1 VTTTAADA
9 RHFRMHL
16 NLGPQ
21 HPSTHG
27 VLHLELEM
35 YGEYVLGI
43 DPVLGYGHR
52 MHEKM
57 AERRPW
63 QAFFANTPRID
74 YACGLPHGHCYALL
88 LEQALQ
94 IEVPERALALRII
107 SSELNRIA
115 SHLLWVGA
123 FLLDLGAFTPI
134 LYCFDDREQAVDIL
148 EHMTGSRLTHP
159 YMCVGGVTGDIDEE
173 TVLKI
178 RAFIRRMRSRF
189 TIYERLVTNN
199 VIFIMRTRGIG
210 IISPALARAHGA
222 TGPVLRA
229 SGVACDIR
237 NVAPYSSYDRYNF
250 DIPLDAEGD
259 CLARYRVRM
268 EEMRQSLHIIEQA
281 LDRLPGGSVQAKVP
295 RKLTPPP
302 GQYSASVEGAR
313 GDVTYWAVADGSE
326 IPYRLKIRSACF
338 GNLSL
343 IAELCQG
350 MLLADLIAT
359 LGSLDLVIPEI
370 DR

>member
-1 VTTTAADA
+1 MNGSQDTRT
-9 RHFRMHL
+9 FRMHL

-27 VLHLELEM
+27 VLQLELEM

-57 AERRPW
+57 AEQRPW

-74 YACGLPHGHCYALL
+74 YACGLPHGHCYALM

-94 IEVPERALALRII
+94 IEVPPRALALRII
-107 SSELNRIA
+107 ASELNRIA

-159 YMCVGGVTGDIDEE
+159 YMCLGGVTGDIDEE
-173 TVLKI
+173 TVVNI

-189 TIYERLVTNN
+189 QIYERLVTNN
-199 VIFIMRTRGIG
+199 VIFIMRTRGVGVI
-210 IISPALARAHGA
+210 AADMARAYGA
-222 TGPVLRA
+222 TGPVLRG
-229 SGVACDIR
+229 SGLSCDIR
-237 NVAPYSSYDRYNF
+237 TVAPYGGYDGYAFEVPTGER
-250 DIPLDAEGD
+250 GD
-259 CLARYRVRM
+259 CLDRYRVRM
-268 EEMRQSLHIIEQA
+268 EEMRQSLNIIGQA
-281 LDRLPGGSVQAKVP
+281 LERLPGGPVRAEVP
-295 RKLTPPP
+295 RKAAPPP
-302 GQYSASVEGAR
+302 GQYSCSVEGAR
-313 GDVTYWAVADGSE
+313 GDVTYWAVSDGSDT
-326 IPYRLKIRSACF
+326 PYRLKIRSPCM

-343 IAELCQG
+343 LPKLCRG
-350 MLLADLIAT
+350 MALADLIAT

>member
-1 VTTTAADA
+1 MTISAAESP
-9 RHFRMHL
+9 HYRMHL

-43 DPVLGYGHR
+43 ETVLGYGHR
-52 MHEKM
+52 MHEKT

-88 LEQALQ
+88 LEEALQ
-94 IEVPERALALRII
+94 IEVPERALSLRIV

-159 YMCVGGVTGDIDEE
+159 YMCAGGVTGDIDEE

-189 TIYERLVTNN
+189 SIYERLVTNN
-199 VIFIMRTRGIG
+199 VIFVMRTRGIG
-210 IISPALARAHGA
+210 VITPELARAYGA

-237 NVAPYSSYDRYNF
+237 TVAPYGGYGRYTF
-250 DIPLDAEGD
+250 DVPLGASGD
-259 CLARYRVRM
+259 CLDRYRVRM
-268 EEMRQSLHIIEQA
+268 AEIRQSLAIIEQA
-281 LDRLPGGSVQAKVP
+281 LDRLPGGPVRAAVP
-295 RKLTPPP
+295 RKIAPPP
-302 GQYSASVEGAR
+302 GEYSSSVEGAR
-313 GDVTYWAVADGSE
+313 GHVTYWAVSDGSE
-326 IPYRLKIRSACF
+326 IPYRLKIRSACM

-343 IAELCQG
+343 LPELCRG

>member
-1 VTTTAADA
+1 MTTAATDS

-27 VLHLELEM
+27 VLHLALEI
-35 YGEYVLGI
+35 YGEYVLNI

-74 YACGLPHGHCYALL
+74 YACSLPHSHCYALL

-94 IEVPERALALRII
+94 IEPPPRAQCLRII
-107 SSELNRIA
+107 ASELNRIA
-115 SHLLWVGA
+115 SHLLGVGA

-134 LYCFDDREQAVDIL
+134 LYFFDDREQAVDIL
-148 EHMTGSRLTHP
+148 EHITGNRLTHAWI
-159 YMCVGGVTGDIDEE
+159 CAGGVAGDIDED
-173 TVLKI
+173 TIMRI

-189 TIYERLVTNN
+189 QIYERLVTNN
-199 VIFIMRTRGIG
+199 IIFIMRTRGIG
-210 IISPALARAHGA
+210 IITPELARAHGA
-222 TGPVLRA
+222 TGPVLRG
-229 SGVACDIR
+229 SGVDCDIR
-237 NVAPYSSYDRYNF
+237 KTAPYGGYDQYAF
-250 DIPLDAEGD
+250 DTALGTGCD
-259 CLARYRVRM
+259 CLERYRVRM
-268 EEMRQSLHIIEQA
+268 EEMHQSLCIIEQA
-281 LDRLPGGSVQAKVP
+281 LDRLPGGPVQAKVP
-295 RKLTPPP
+295 RKITPPP
-302 GQYSASVEGAR
+302 GQYSCSVEGAR
-313 GDVTYWAVADGSE
+313 GDVTYWAVSDGSE
-326 IPYRLKIRSACF
+326 IPYRLKIRSACM

-343 IAELCQG
+343 LPELCRG
-350 MLLADLIAT
+350 MLLADMIAT

>member
-1 VTTTAADA
+1 MTTSTPDS
-9 RHFRMHL
+9 RQFRMNL

-27 VLHLELEM
+27 VLQLELEM

-52 MHEKM
+52 MHEKI

-94 IEVPERALALRII
+94 IEVPERALSLRII

-148 EHMTGSRLTHP
+148 EHMTGSRLTHA
-159 YMCVGGVTGDIDEE
+159 YMCAGGVTGDIDEE
-173 TVLKI
+173 TVLRI

-189 TIYERLVTNN
+189 QIYERLVTNN
-199 VIFIMRTRGIG
+199 IIFIMRTRGIG
-210 IISPALARAHGA
+210 VISPELARAYGA
-222 TGPVLRA
+222 TGPVLRG
-229 SGVACDIR
+229 SGIDCDIR
-237 NVAPYSSYDRYNF
+237 KVAPYGGYDQYEF
-250 DIPLDAEGD
+250 DAAVGSAGD
-259 CLARYRVRM
+259 CLERYRVRM
-268 EEMRQSLHIIEQA
+268 EEMRQSLAIIEQA
-281 LDRLPGGSVQAKVP
+281 LDRLPGGPVRAKVT
-295 RKLTPPP
+295 RTLAPPA
-302 GQYSASVEGAR
+302 GEYCASVEGAR
-313 GDVTYWAVADGSE
+313 GDVTYWAVSDGSE
-326 IPYRLKIRSACF
+326 IPYRLKIRSACM

>member
-1 VTTTAADA
+1 MTMSAADS

-27 VLHLELEM
+27 VLHLALEM
-35 YGEYVLGI
+35 YGENVLDI

-74 YACGLPHGHCYALL
+74 YACSLPHSHCYALL
-88 LEQALQ
+88 LERALQ
-94 IEVPERALALRII
+94 IEPPARAVSLRII
-107 SSELNRIA
+107 ASELNRVA

-148 EHMTGSRLTHP
+148 EHMTGSRLTHAW
-159 YMCVGGVTGDIDEE
+159 MCAGGVTDDIDEE

-178 RAFIRRMRSRF
+178 RAFIRRMRARF
-189 TIYERLVTNN
+189 RIYERLVTNN

-210 IISPALARAHGA
+210 VITPALARSCGA

-229 SGVACDIR
+229 SGMACDIR
-237 NVAPYSSYDRYNF
+237 KVAPYGGYDQYTF
-250 DIPLDAEGD
+250 DVPLGSDGD
-259 CLARYRVRM
+259 CLERYRVRM
-268 EEMRQSLHIIEQA
+268 EEMRQSLRIIEQA
-281 LDRLPGGSVQAKVP
+281 LDRLPGGPVRTKVP
-295 RKLTPPP
+295 RTLAPPA
-302 GQYSASVEGAR
+302 GEYSSTVEGAR
-313 GDVTYWAVADGSE
+313 GDVTYWAVSDGSE
-326 IPYRLKIRSACF
+326 IPYRLKIRSACM

-343 IAELCQG
+343 IPELCRG